1 MATRRLAKKH
11 LHSDFLDVTSSSS
24 SNPACASGL
33 LEEAGKGRLDG
44 ALGYGS
50 IASTSTE
57 PPPNSDNSS
66 EIPPAVSQARIW
78 MLQRVHQD
86 WVINERAFELW
97 FWGVIIG
104 VVTYAAL
111 TLQQLSLTYIEA
123 TKAAFI
129 TSLYVIFTPIVEHFL
144 LLSSNRQRPPLH
156 WTAWAAAG
164 MSAAGAYLLTGCAES
179 AHFWSAFGLG
189 EAIVFASMLLLTIDI
204 IMADRAAKRV
214 DCVDLTCI
222 QFAIVAVI
230 SCIAA
235 PVFEPAFWWQWP
247 PLQELAGLRGGWDM
261 IMLVAFTEGFGMLLS
276 MVGQMHVPSSRAALI
291 YGFEGI
297 TTAVFAYSFL
307 GERLSW
313 IETLGCAL
321 VVAATFLTAT
331 EEEEEGLLGDSERPS
346 PHHHHSED
354 QYLNQDTKACDE
366 RGAGESS
373 KLLA

>member
-1 MATRRLAKKH
+1 VGSTVLLMATRQLVKKH
-11 LHSDFLDVTSSSS
+11 LHSDLLGAPSSSTPVLVS
-24 SNPACASGL
+24 ERI
-33 LEEAGKGRLDG
+33 EEADKDHIEATQGSGPTG
-44 ALGYGS
+44 GYGT
-50 IASTSTE
+50 IAPTRTPPSPSSTANDSA
-57 PPPNSDNSS
+57 PPLVVSHARTWFLRWGR
-66 EIPPAVSQARIW
+66 PAWAV
-78 MLQRVHQD
+78 D
-86 WVINERAFELW
+86 ERTFELW
-97 FWGVIIG
+97 FWGLVFG

-111 TLQQLSLTYIEA
+111 TLQQLSLMYIEA

-144 LLSSNRQRPPLH
+144 LSVDQQQRPPLH

-179 AHFWSAFGLG
+179 AHFWTAFGLG
-189 EAIVFASMLLLTIDI
+189 EAIVFVSMLLLTIDI
-204 IMADRAAKRV
+204 IIADTASKRV

-222 QFAIVAVI
+222 QFAIVALL

-247 PLQELAGLRGGWDM
+247 PLQDLAGVRGGWDM
-261 IMLVAFTEGFGMLLS
+261 VLLVAFTEGFGMLLS
-276 MVGQMHVPSSRAALI
+276 MLGQMHVPASRAALI

-321 VVAATFLTAT
+321 VVAATFLTAAEDDDDEDEEVEEK
-331 EEEEEGLLGDSERPS
+331 EEELVVRETD
-346 PHHHHSED
+346 
-354 QYLNQDTKACDE
+354 
-366 RGAGESS
+366 